1 MNRETFFET
10 IHPLVDPSELITISH
25 AYWLAK
31 QVHREQMRDNGERY
45 FEHCRRIAVELAHL
59 RSATA
64 QDITLAFLHDCIED
78 GFMPPGLLR
87 ALFGDEMARA
97 VATISKTTPVFD
109 DHSLTVVSRRKK
121 DITDYFSGIAA
132 GPAFVRRVKCADR
145 LDNLRTM
152 RVWTDEEQYEYIA
165 ETRLYVL
172 PLAHDIDVQLA
183 CEIDEECR
191 KYTGDIR

>member
-59 RSATA
+59 RVVTA
-64 QDITLAFLHDCIED
+64 DDLVLAFLHDCIEE

-87 ALFGDEMARA
+87 AIFGDEMASA

-152 RVWTDEEQYEYIA
+152 RVWTAERRNNYIV
-165 ETRLYVL
+165 ETELFIV
-172 PLAHDIDVQLA
+172 PLARDIDAELA
-183 CEIDEECR
+183 REIDEECR
-191 KYTGDIR
+191 KYTER